1 MQPGSGTKAAIA
13 TNARLKCREDQ
24 GSGASLSSQGPRC
37 TATVSIREPE
47 HQGPATMDN
56 YYKSASPQELRYR
69 DVLDAISALSAE
81 AKELADELDHVVWQ
95 VVNRAV
101 DAAVM
106 EHDRQILTNIA
117 GKRSDVVDRADSDRR
132 RIDQA
137 NEKAG
142 SLLGR

>member
-1 MQPGSGTKAAIA
+1 
-13 TNARLKCREDQ
+13 
-24 GSGASLSSQGPRC
+24 
-37 TATVSIREPE
+37 
-47 HQGPATMDN
+47 MDN

-69 DVLDAISALSAE
+69 DVLDAISALGTE

-117 GKRSDVVDRADSDRR
+117 GKRSRTVDLAGSDRR
-132 RIDQA
+132 RMDQA
-137 NEKAG
+137 NEKAETI
-142 SLLGR
+142 LGR